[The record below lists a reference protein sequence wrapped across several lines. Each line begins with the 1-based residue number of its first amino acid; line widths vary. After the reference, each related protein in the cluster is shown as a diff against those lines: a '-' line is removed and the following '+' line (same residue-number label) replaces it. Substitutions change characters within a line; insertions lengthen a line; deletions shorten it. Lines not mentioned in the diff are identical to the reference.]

1 MHGNLL
7 ESWCTPK
14 LRLGSI
20 DLFIHIKGQSSS
32 LFIIFAGY
40 EDDVIM
46 ISLLHLIQILITC
59 SVKKEKTMTVMK
71 VMSDEGDFHFL
82 TTLANTQQAR
92 LFSQHPSNK
101 YFKKR
106 TTEIS
111 MNEV

>member
-20 DLFIHIKGQSSS
+20 DSFIHIKGQSSS

-46 ISLLHLIQILITC
+46 ISQLHLIQNLDHML
-59 SVKKEKTMTVMK
+59 SQ
-71 VMSDEGDFHFL
+71 EGEDYDCHEG
-82 TTLANTQQAR
+82 
-92 LFSQHPSNK
+92 
-101 YFKKR
+101 Y
-106 TTEIS
+106 E
-111 MNEV
+111 